1 MKYTKRRDETVMVAN
16 ETADCLTVQSGYS
29 SAASILPTTLTSLE
43 ESKLYL
49 TDLNDWSINYF
60 T

>member
-1 MKYTKRRDETVMVAN
+1 MNYTKRRDETMMFVN
-16 ETADCLTVQSGYS
+16 DTADFLTVQSGKP
-29 SAASILPTTLTSLE
+29 SAESILPTTLTSLE

-49 TDLNDWSINYF
+49 TDLKAWLLNYF

>member
-1 MKYTKRRDETVMVAN
+1 MKYTKRRDETVIMDK
-16 ETADCLTVQSGYS
+16 ETADCLTVQSGYPP
-29 SAASILPTTLTSLE
+29 AASILPTTLTSLE

-49 TDLNDWSINYF
+49 TDLNDWLINNF